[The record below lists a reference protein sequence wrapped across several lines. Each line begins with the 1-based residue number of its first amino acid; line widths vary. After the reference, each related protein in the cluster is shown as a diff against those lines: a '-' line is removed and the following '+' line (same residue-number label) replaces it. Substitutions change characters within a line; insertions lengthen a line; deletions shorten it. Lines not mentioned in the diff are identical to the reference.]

1 MITLPAGHTQPGRVA
16 ERISLTAMKPL
27 RIFTAHPASVGES
40 YFGHLL
46 TAATFGLRMVVAG
59 IACLLH
65 GLFPFLF
72 VTSGSDTVR
81 ELHAEMAAR
90 CERARAGAA
99 QSSSES
105 IQSSASEIANTS
117 RVGA

>member
-46 TAATFGLRMVVAG
+46 TAANFGLRMVFAG
-59 IACLLH
+59 FACLLH
-65 GLFPFLF
+65 GLFPFLC
-72 VTSGSDTVR
+72 VTTGSDRVR

-90 CERARAGAA
+90 CERARAGAS
-99 QSSSES
+99 QPS
-105 IQSSASEIANTS
+105 ISEIANTS
-117 RVGA
+117 RIGA